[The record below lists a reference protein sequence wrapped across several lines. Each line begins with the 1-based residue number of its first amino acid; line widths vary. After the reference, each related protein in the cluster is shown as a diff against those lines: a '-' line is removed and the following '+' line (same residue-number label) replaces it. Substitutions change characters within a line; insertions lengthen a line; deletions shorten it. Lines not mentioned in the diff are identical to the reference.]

1 MDPAFGTTRPLDQ
14 GTKVGAVFGR
24 WTSLFR
30 IFVPLVVF
38 SSLFLGCSTTYYAA
52 HYPPRKKNLCYPPE
66 FMNSKKTLKAFE
78 VLSPIITGNEI
89 NDLEKVS
96 STGNG
101 GALNRPGILQRYF
114 EVKDPKNAPCIQSS
128 PRHIIVNLV
137 AFSHPKPI
145 SSIFKDKVYP
155 DPKKKVPATGE
166 PYDEEK
172 QFLGTR
178 LLGAHLHIIAN
189 LFSFD
194 SADDFLDKLRCH

>member
-1 MDPAFGTTRPLDQ
+1 MDPAFGTTWPLDHR
-14 GTKVGAVFGR
+14 TKVGAVFGR

-52 HYPPRKKNLCYPPE
+52 HYPSRKKNLCYPRE
-66 FMNSKKTLKAFE
+66 LVNSKKAEKAFE

-114 EVKDPKNAPCIQSS
+114 EVKDPKNAAP
-128 PRHIIVNLV
+128 
-137 AFSHPKPI
+137 
-145 SSIFKDKVYP
+145 
-155 DPKKKVPATGE
+155 
-166 PYDEEK
+166 
-172 QFLGTR
+172 
-178 LLGAHLHIIAN
+178 
-189 LFSFD
+189 
-194 SADDFLDKLRCH
+194 